1 MPDAKTFNQSVNK
14 INLARRTK
22 KHLIKHSQKNLH
34 THLKHIQ
41 VSSKKQRQEAVPV
54 NIVVI
59 FYNTSYDICPLIVPE
74 LAIWYRFPQVY
85 TLCYPITVNPIIKF
99 YSTGSHVIY
108 HAKKSPKNFMLLTG

>member
-1 MPDAKTFNQSVNK
+1 M
-14 INLARRTK
+14 K
-22 KHLIKHSQKNLH
+22 KYLIKHSQKNLH

-59 FYNTSYDICPLIVPE
+59 FDNTSYDICPLIVPE

-85 TLCYPITVNPIIKF
+85 TLSYPITANPIIKF

-108 HAKKSPKNFMLLTG
+108 DTKKVLRILCFLLGKKGLIIHICWEKESCKA